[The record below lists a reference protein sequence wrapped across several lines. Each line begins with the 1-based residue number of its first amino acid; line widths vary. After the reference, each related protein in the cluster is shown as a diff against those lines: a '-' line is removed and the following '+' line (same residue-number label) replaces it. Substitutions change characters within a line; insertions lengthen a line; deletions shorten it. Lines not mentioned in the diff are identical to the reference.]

1 MKQNKKRT
9 TKQLFASLWDKG
21 VRGIEA
27 EWRAGGDDGS
37 VENVS
42 YIPNDRRCTEED
54 YNAISTIAWDEYENQ
69 YGGATTGEFSV
80 DGRLE
85 IVIGK
90 GGVYHANSENNYSE
104 YGESDE
110 DTEEEGDPVNEESTS
125 CDNCKLG

>member
-1 MKQNKKRT
+1 MKQKLT

-37 VENVS
+37 VENVTYVPS
-42 YIPNDRRCTEED
+42 DRKCTDED
-54 YNAISTIAWDEYENQ
+54 YSAISTIAWDEYGNS
-69 YGGATTGEFSV
+69 YGGGTAGEFSV

-90 GGVYHANSENNYSE
+90 GGKYHATSENTYSE
-104 YGESDE
+104 DGEYDE
-110 DTEEEGDPVNEESTS
+110 KTEEYGDPVNESTES
-125 CDNCKLG
+125 CDDCQLG